1 MIKTENLSLNKRNKI
16 DMSQRIIIECDEC
29 NKQFES
35 SLRNRESHI
44 PRYSKDLCSS
54 CKQVWQYKNGFREKQ
69 KQICINNAKFQ
80 KGKTF
85 EELYG
90 VEKSLEISKKL
101 SISNSG
107 ENNPM
112 FGKNDHC
119 KNLNAYN
126 TKNKGKSNIEKYGIE
141 KALEISKKL
150 SISNSGE
157 NNPMFGKPSPT
168 GSGNGWSGWYD
179 GIYFRSLLELSYL
192 HYLVVNNIKFESGEK
207 RKHKF
212 TYELNNK
219 PYNYF
224 CDFVLL
230 DSLTYIEVKPKNLIN
245 TVINTAKFSYAKLQ
259 QQNFKIITED
269 QIKKLTYEELKI
281 LHDNNKIKFLEKYET
296 KFKNYFDKINKK
308 GKK

>member
-90 VEKSLEISKKL
+90 VEKS
-101 SISNSG
+101 
-107 ENNPM
+107 
-112 FGKNDHC
+112 
-119 KNLNAYN
+119 
-126 TKNKGKSNIEKYGIE
+126 
-141 KALEISKKL
+141 LEISKKL